1 MEYTIDSGT
10 FETYW
15 EIALSRL
22 YGIFA
27 ELLLYG
33 ILVVL
38 LSIAAHGLYHWTGG
52 TRKSLA
58 IATSAMAVLAT
69 LQVVVQVC
77 TTLLDLQ
84 ILRLAIEG
92 ERWPAP
98 PTVGIVNSNSR
109 LYAVKDFLFATNN
122 IVTDSLFIYRC
133 FLVWGRNIRIVVL
146 PILMLITTTGLAY
159 LSAYEDDLVYFR
171 FLDPRVVFAMVLLT
185 NVLLMTLTGTSRAL

>member
-122 IVTDSLFIYRC
+122 IVTDSL
-133 FLVWGRNIRIVVL
+133 LIVVL

-159 LSAYEDDLVYFR
+159 LSAYEDDLVR
-171 FLDPRVVFAMVLLT
+171 FAMVLLT